1 MAAFFEGCMKKLK
14 KNTFPLS
21 ILISRAGLIES
32 IAQITQNQYKIFAII
47 VSINLSFFDKY
58 VKLNYY
64 CRIAISYSWITF
76 VGRMSYFVYCVLK
89 FLFMICYNAYY
100 DYHYIDQKNYFWS
113 TTMSN
118 SISSKTSVEQDDVV
132 LIYACAKKTFGFDA

>member
-1 MAAFFEGCMKKLK
+1 MKKLK
-14 KNTFPLS
+14 KNTFPLF

-64 CRIAISYSWITF
+64 CRIAISHSWITF

-89 FLFMICYNAYY
+89 FLFMICYNAYMCSTVIIILFEKISS
-100 DYHYIDQKNYFWS
+100 HFTS

-132 LIYACAKKTFGFDA
+132 LIYACAKKTFGFNA